1 MSIVSEIDPGLGPSC
16 GWSNWLGD
24 GPATAPSS
32 GWGVISARLR
42 LTVLVLVA
50 VMHVCLLPWFSGN
63 LFGSSAAARNL
74 IAGY

>member
-50 VMHVCLLPWFSGN
+50 VMHVCLLPCSRATYLGA
-63 LFGSSAAARNL
+63 LLRRA
-74 IAGY
+74 I